1 MLLVNPHQVHWFP
14 RKRTMISSPPG
25 SGKTSFGEPS
35 QAGTRWV
42 RQKWCGNPRKFVASP
57 WKSRQSEGW
66 NPNIC
71 NFRLEKDHSEPIFED
86 SMCFFWWEGFPGLMI
101 VKILLFYQLRKVIL
115 WTPDLQVALV
125 GASWKQIQLQME
137 LGKYLYSDQPPPE
150 ISLEFLRYR
159 TIEPHCYGITR
170 F

>member
-1 MLLVNPHQVHWFP
+1 
-14 RKRTMISSPPG
+14 
-25 SGKTSFGEPS
+25 
-35 QAGTRWV
+35 
-42 RQKWCGNPRKFVASP
+42 
-57 WKSRQSEGW
+57 
-66 NPNIC
+66 
-71 NFRLEKDHSEPIFED
+71 
-86 SMCFFWWEGFPGLMI
+86 MI